1 MLQSVFKQLDKST
14 VRVLRL
20 NDVSSANFAQ
30 LRFTKIAVMGA
41 MLPSRFLVLFI
52 CITLFLHAS
61 CFLTFRGSARL
72 VRSHRNLAVRSHST
86 NGVAG
91 NVPFTL
97 RRAGTSRAEP
107 YFTGHFIEENSKT
120 LRMLQD

>member
-1 MLQSVFKQLDKST
+1 M
-14 VRVLRL
+14 
-20 NDVSSANFAQ
+20 
-30 LRFTKIAVMGA
+30 FTKIAVMGA
-41 MLPSRFLVLFI
+41 MLPSHFLVLFV
-52 CITLFLHAS
+52 CIKLFSHAS
-61 CFLTFRGSARL
+61 CLLTFRGSARL
-72 VRSHRNLAVRSHST
+72 VRSHHNLAVRSHST

-97 RRAGTSRAEP
+97 RRAGASRAEP